1 MMSIASGA
9 ARGGRL
15 VALLAIVLCA
25 ACQAPPPATKTGASA
40 PPPAAPS
47 ASGGGAAPAAAQAA
61 PDSAWDRLL
70 AEGRKEGVVRLSLP
84 PGVPGL
90 GDVFGKAFEEDTGIK
105 VDSAADQA
113 TAATRIE
120 QEAATGKVTIDV
132 LFGGAQELLHLY
144 PKGLLEPIAPK
155 LVNPDVTDLSKW
167 RDNQLK
173 WADKAQQHIFVTGQW
188 VHADLM
194 VNASVVDPA
203 GITSWN
209 DLLKP
214 EYKGKIVAQEV
225 HVGAGGAAARAILEA
240 KGPDYVK
247 ALYQGQ
253 EVTVTRDAREVV
265 QLLSRG
271 SHPIAIAVLPQLA
284 EGFKKQGIR
293 LERVFPADGIP
304 GTSGGQGAVKI
315 IKNAPHPNAAAVF
328 VNWYASKRGQELYSG
343 LSLEQSRRLDV
354 DVPAVPDYVRL
365 KPGVQY
371 RDHYDEEFYLNVAP
385 AMLKQLEEILGR

>member
-1 MMSIASGA
+1 
-9 ARGGRL
+9 
-15 VALLAIVLCA
+15 
-25 ACQAPPPATKTGASA
+25 
-40 PPPAAPS
+40 
-47 ASGGGAAPAAAQAA
+47 
-61 PDSAWDRLL
+61 
-70 AEGRKEGVVRLSLP
+70 
-84 PGVPGL
+84 
-90 GDVFGKAFEEDTGIK
+90 
-105 VDSAADQA
+105 
-113 TAATRIE
+113 
-120 QEAATGKVTIDV
+120 
-132 LFGGAQELLHLY
+132 
-144 PKGLLEPIAPK
+144 
-155 LVNPDVTDLSKW
+155 
-167 RDNQLK
+167 
-173 WADKAQQHIFVTGQW
+173 
-188 VHADLM
+188 M
-194 VNASVVDPA
+194 VNAAVVNPA
-203 GITSWN
+203 SITSWN

-253 EVTVTRDAREVV
+253 DVTVTRDAREVV
-265 QLLSRG
+265 QWMARG

-284 EGFKKQGIR
+284 EEFKKQGFR
-293 LERVFPADGIP
+293 LERVFPTDGIQ